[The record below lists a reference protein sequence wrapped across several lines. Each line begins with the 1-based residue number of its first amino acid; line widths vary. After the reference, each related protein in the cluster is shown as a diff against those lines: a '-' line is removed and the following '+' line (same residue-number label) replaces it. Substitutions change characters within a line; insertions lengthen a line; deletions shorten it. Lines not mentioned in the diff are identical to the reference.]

1 MFKSGMPVSGDNFID
16 RIEHLK
22 VFKTYIDN
30 NQHIMIKAP
39 RRFGK
44 TSLVVQL
51 FSLNDYK
58 TIYVDIKRATTLR
71 SLSEQ
76 IIDEAYALAG
86 FKGIIQKT
94 KESISALLKQL
105 RASVK
110 IDINIIEVTIETLEK
125 NEKNQIDEVE
135 FFLYAL
141 DLVEKIGME
150 HRINIKFAMDEF
162 QDILGIAKPKI
173 LDQMRSV
180 IQHHQNVTYIFL
192 GSIESIMNKIFSS
205 KASAFFHFARIIDLG
220 GLDINELSNY
230 TKTFFTQHS
239 MSFDDSLDTLISYLE
254 GHPYYSIKTLQT
266 LYYKTLDSSSKTMTQ
281 EDCIN
286 ALRLSVY
293 EAKSYIEEVIEK
305 IKSKKHHHAIIWG
318 LANGIK
324 IKNID
329 SPTLYKTY
337 KSLEDMG
344 YIKKQ
349 DRGKYIITDIFL
361 KLLLQQNSDVALT
374 LENEIDFVGLSFKN
388 DSSRVEKN

>member
-1 MFKSGMPVSGDNFID
+1 MFKSGMPVKGDDFID
-16 RIEHLK
+16 RIDHLK
-22 VFKTYIDN
+22 MFKTYIDN

-71 SLSEQ
+71 ALSEQ
-76 IIDEAYALAG
+76 IIDEAYTLAG
-86 FKGIIQKT
+86 FRGIIQKT
-94 KESISALLKQL
+94 KESITSLLKQL

-110 IDINIIEVTIETLEK
+110 IDMSIIEVTIETLEK
-125 NEKNQIDEVE
+125 NEKNQIDEVD

-141 DLVEKIGME
+141 DLVEKIAIVQGV
-150 HRINIKFAMDEF
+150 NIKFAMDEF

-205 KASAFFHFARIIDLG
+205 KSSAFFHFARIIELG
-220 GLDINELSNY
+220 GLNINELSNY
-230 TKTFFTQHS
+230 SKTFFTQHS
-239 MSFDDSLDTLISYLE
+239 MSFDDSLDTLIGYLE

-266 LYYKTLDSSSKTMTQ
+266 LYYKTLDSSSKIITQ

-286 ALRLSVY
+286 ALRVGVY

-318 LANGIK
+318 LANGVK

-349 DRGKYIITDIFL
+349 DRGEYSITDIFL
-361 KLLLQQNSDVALT
+361 KLLLQQNNDTALT
-374 LENEIDFVGLSFKN
+374 LENEINFVGLAL
-388 DSSRVEKN
+388 

>member
-1 MFKSGMPVSGDNFID
+1 MFKSGMPVKGEDFID
-16 RIEHLK
+16 RIEHLRI
-22 VFKTYIDN
+22 FKNYIDN

-51 FSLNDYK
+51 FSLHNYK

-76 IIDEAYALAG
+76 IIDEAYTLAG
-86 FKGIIQKT
+86 FSGIIQKT
-94 KESISALLKQL
+94 KESVAALLKQL
-105 RASVK
+105 RTTVK
-110 IDINIIEVTIETLEK
+110 IDMSILEVTIETLEK
-125 NEKNQIDEVE
+125 NEKNQIDEVD

-141 DLVEKIGME
+141 DLVETIGAE
-150 HRINIKFAMDEF
+150 QKINIKFAMDEF
-162 QDILGIAKPKI
+162 QDILGIANPKI

-180 IQHHQNVTYIFL
+180 IQHHQNVTYVFL

-205 KASAFFHFARIIDLG
+205 KSSAFFHFARIMDLG
-220 GLDINELSNY
+220 GLDRNELSNY
-230 TKTFFTQHS
+230 AKTFFTQHA
-239 MSFDDSLDTLISYLE
+239 MQFDDSLDTLIDYLE

-266 LYYKTLDSSSKTMTQ
+266 LYYKTLDSTSKTITAEECM
-281 EDCIN
+281 N
-286 ALRLSVY
+286 ALRVGVY

-318 LANGIK
+318 LANGVK

-344 YIKKQ
+344 YIKRL
-349 DRGKYIITDIFL
+349 DRGEYIITDIFL
-361 KLLLQQNSDVALT
+361 KLLLQQNSDTALT
-374 LENEIDFVGLSFKN
+374 MENEITFVGLAL
-388 DSSRVEKN
+388 

>member
-1 MFKSGMPVSGDNFID
+1 
-16 RIEHLK
+16 IEHLK
-22 VFKTYIDN
+22 AFKNYIDN

-51 FSLNDYK
+51 FSLHKYK
-58 TIYVDIKRATTLR
+58 TIYVDIKRATTLQA
-71 SLSEQ
+71 LSEQ

-86 FKGIIQKT
+86 YSGIIQKT
-94 KESISALLKQL
+94 KESITTVLKQL

-110 IDINIIEVTIETLEK
+110 IDISILEVTIETLEK

-141 DLVEKIGME
+141 DLVEKIGGE
-150 HRINIKFAMDEF
+150 QGINIKFAMDEF
-162 QDILGIAKPKI
+162 QDILGIANSKI

-180 IQHHQNVTYIFL
+180 IQHHQSVTYIFL
-192 GSIESIMNKIFSS
+192 GSIENIMNKIFSS
-205 KASAFFHFARIIDLG
+205 KTSAFFHFARIIDLG
-220 GLDINELSNY
+220 GLDVDELSAY
-230 TKTFFTQHS
+230 TKKFFTQHGIQ
-239 MSFDDSLDTLISYLE
+239 FDDSLDILIGYLE
-254 GHPYYSIKTLQT
+254 GHPYYSIKALQT
-266 LYYKTLDSSSKTMTQ
+266 LYYKTLDSTSKAITA

-286 ALRLSVY
+286 ALRISVY

-318 LANGIK
+318 LANGVK
-324 IKNID
+324 IKNVD

-337 KSLEDMG
+337 KSLEEMG

-349 DRGKYIITDIFL
+349 DRGEYRITDIFL
-361 KLLLQQNSDVALT
+361 KLLLQQNSDTALT
-374 LENEIDFVGLSFKN
+374 LENEINFVGLAL
-388 DSSRVEKN
+388 

>member
-1 MFKSGMPVSGDNFID
+1 MPVKGDDFID
-16 RIEHLK
+16 RIDHLK

-44 TSLVVQL
+44 TSLVVHL
-51 FSLNDYK
+51 FSLHDYK

-71 SLSEQ
+71 SLAEQ
-76 IIDEAYALAG
+76 IIEEAYALAG
-86 FKGIIQKT
+86 FKGIIQRT
-94 KESISALLKQL
+94 KESIATLLKQL

-110 IDINIIEVTIETLEK
+110 IDISILEVTVETLEK

-135 FFLYAL
+135 LFLYAL
-141 DLVEKIGME
+141 DLVEKIAQEQG
-150 HRINIKFAMDEF
+150 INIKFAMDEF

-192 GSIESIMNKIFSS
+192 GSIESIMDKIFSS
-205 KASAFFHFARIIDLG
+205 KSSAFFHFARIIDLG
-220 GLDINELSNY
+220 GLDIDELSTY
-230 TKTFFTQHS
+230 TKKFFSQHA
-239 MSFDDSLDTLISYLE
+239 MLFDESLDILIGYLE

-266 LYYKTLDSSSKTMTQ
+266 LYYKTLDRTSKTITA

-318 LANGIK
+318 LANAVK
-324 IKNID
+324 VKNID

-337 KSLEDMG
+337 KSLEEMG

-349 DRGKYIITDIFL
+349 DRGEYIITDIFL
-361 KLLLQQNSDVALT
+361 KLLLQQNSDTALT
-374 LENEIDFVGLSFKN
+374 LENEITFVGLALYKELGNSKLMAI
-388 DSSRVEKN
+388 

>member
-1 MFKSGMPVSGDNFID
+1 MFKSGMPVRGEDFID

-22 VFKTYIDN
+22 AFKNYIDN

-51 FSLNDYK
+51 FSLHEYK

-76 IIDEAYALAG
+76 IIDEAYSIAG
-86 FKGIIQKT
+86 FSGIIQKT
-94 KESISALLKQL
+94 KESIATLLKQL

-110 IDINIIEVTIETLEK
+110 IDISILEVTIETLEK

-141 DLVEKIGME
+141 DLVEKIGE
-150 HRINIKFAMDEF
+150 EQGFNIKFAMDEF
-162 QDILGIAKPKI
+162 QDILGIANPKI
-173 LDQMRSV
+173 LDQMRGV

-205 KASAFFHFARIIDLG
+205 KMSAFFHFVRIIDLG
-220 GLDINELSNY
+220 GLDINELRNY
-230 TKTFFTQHS
+230 SKTFFTQHD
-239 MSFDDSLDTLISYLE
+239 MEFDDSLDILIGYLE

-266 LYYKTLDSSSKTMTQ
+266 LYYKTLDSASKTIRA

-286 ALRLSVY
+286 ALLISVY

-305 IKSKKHHHAIIWG
+305 VKSKKHHHAIIWG
-318 LANGIK
+318 LANGVK

-344 YIKKQ
+344 YIKKK
-349 DRGKYIITDIFL
+349 DRGEYIITDIFL
-361 KLLLQQNSDVALT
+361 KLLLQQNSDTALT
-374 LENEIDFVGLSFKN
+374 LENEIAFVGLAL
-388 DSSRVEKN
+388 